1 MIELI
6 LLTMVLIGLQLM
18 LPSIIAFAGG
28 QVSTAYLLSAR
39 DESPETSHVAQR
51 ASRAANNLL
60 ETAPVFLTLAI
71 LAVHKNEDVLMFAR
85 AWLALR
91 VLYLGLYITGTAYL
105 RSLIWMAALVCL
117 IGMGLALL

>member
-6 LLTMVLIGLQLM
+6 LLTMVLIWLQLM

>member
-39 DESPETSHVAQR
+39 DESPETSQVAQR
-51 ASRAANNLL
+51 GSRAANNLL

-71 LAVHKNEDVLMFAR
+71 LAVHKNADVLMFAQ

-91 VLYLGLYITGTAYL
+91 VLYLGFYLTGTAYV

>member
-6 LLTMVLIGLQLM
+6 LITMVLIGLQLM

-28 QVSTAYLLSAR
+28 QVSTAYLLGSR
-39 DESPETSHVAQR
+39 DESPQTSQVAQR
-51 ASRAANNLL
+51 ATRAANNLL
-60 ETAPVFLTLAI
+60 ETAPVFLALAI
-71 LAVHKNEDVLMFAR
+71 LALYKNADVLMFAQ

-91 VLYLGLYITGTAYL
+91 VFYLGFYLTGTAYV